1 MADVSSERVAE
12 TKRHSPFVDFLRRI
26 LREKPLGTVGAVI
39 TLILLFVGIFADF
52 LAPYRMNAT
61 HIEDA
66 LAAPSSK
73 YLLGTDNLGRDIL
86 TRVIYGARI
95 SVIIG
100 LAASSIATVLS
111 LIIGMMSGYLGRKL
125 DLLVQRFVDSTMCIP
140 QIILMMILISVIGPG
155 IWQVTVVLGVMWGI
169 IGSRII
175 RSAVISVREKAY
187 VAAVRSVGCT
197 TPRIILSHILPNIMA
212 PTIVLFT
219 TRVPNVILIEA
230 SLSFLGFGIP
240 PPAPSWGG
248 MLGSVGR
255 DYILQAP
262 WIVFWPGLALALVV
276 YGINIFGDA
285 VRDIVDPRL
294 KGGVGRYGKGVS
306 QEKKKA
312 RVTGQELQSDGRR

>member
-1 MADVSSERVAE
+1 MADIALGNVAE
-12 TKRHSPFVDFLRRI
+12 KKRRSSFVSFFVRL
-26 LREKPLGTVGAVI
+26 LKEKPLGTVGGVI
-39 TLILLFVGIFADF
+39 TLLLLLVGIFADV
-52 LAPYRMNAT
+52 LAPYGVNET
-61 HIEDA
+61 HIDDY
-66 LAAPSSK
+66 LAKPSAT
-73 YLLGTDNLGRDIL
+73 YILGADNIGRDIL
-86 TRVIYGARI
+86 SRVIYGARI

-100 LAASSIATVLS
+100 LSASSIATVLS
-111 LIIGMMSGYLGRKL
+111 LIIGMVSGYLGGKF
-125 DLLVQRFVDSTMCIP
+125 DLLMQRVVDATMSIP

-155 IWQVTVVLGVMWGI
+155 IWQVTVVLGLMWGI

-175 RSAVISVREKAY
+175 RSAVIGVKEKMY
-187 VAAVRSVGCT
+187 VGAARSIGCSSSK
-197 TPRIILSHILPNIMA
+197 IIMRHILPNIMA

-255 DYILQAP
+255 DYMLQAP
-262 WIVFWPGLALALVV
+262 WIVIWPGLALALVV

-294 KGGVGRYGKGVS
+294 KGGAGRYGLGLSKTKKSKGKGEVVIS
-306 QEKKKA
+306 
-312 RVTGQELQSDGRR
+312 T